1 MEMHTLRAV
10 AVRTG
15 LFLALAL
22 GAAACAGQA
31 ADSTGSRVGP
41 SRPGELLVGTTP
53 NYPPIIFKQGG
64 EIQGVEA
71 DLARRLAQNLRLH
84 LTFVE
89 LPWPRLLP
97 SLMDGSVDVVMAGMS
112 VTPERSALV
121 SFTRPY
127 LKVGQMALIRRRD
140 AGRLAG
146 QKAMQAPERRIGVEE
161 GSTGEKYVVTTF
173 TAARVL
179 RYRSPDEG
187 VRALQA
193 GDIDYLV
200 HDAPTVWRLAG
211 DPQHQEAG
219 LMGLYTPL
227 TEEYL
232 AFAVRK
238 ADEALRSRLSSE
250 LAQLSERG
258 ELSAILRRW
267 IPVQIELTPAPR
279 S

>member
-1 MEMHTLRAV
+1 MGSVKAAARRA
-10 AVRTG
+10 G
-15 LFLALAL
+15 ILLALIL
-22 GAAACAGQA
+22 GAAACAGPA
-31 ADSTGSRVGP
+31 ADSTASRAGS

-71 DLARRLAQNLRLH
+71 DLARRIAQNLRLH

-89 LPWPRLLP
+89 LPLARLIP
-97 SLMDGSVDVVMAGMS
+97 SLLDGSVDVVMAGLS

-127 LKVGQMALIRRRD
+127 LQVGQMALIRRQD

-146 QKAMQAPERRIGVEE
+146 QNAMAAPGRRIGVEE
-161 GSTGEKYVVTTF
+161 GSTGEKYVVTAF

-179 RYRSPDEG
+179 RYRTPDEG

-193 GDIDYLV
+193 GEIEYLV
-200 HDAPTVWRLAG
+200 HDAPTVWHLAG

-238 ADEALRSRLSSE
+238 ADEALRGRLDGE
-250 LAQLSERG
+250 LARLGERG
-258 ELSAILRRW
+258 ELSVILMRW
-267 IPVQIELTPAPR
+267 IPVQIEVKPAPR
-279 S
+279 R